1 MSALRTTTLLAAV
14 LLTVL
19 AALPSLAAGRVAL
32 VVGNGAYEHSTP
44 LPNPA
49 NDAADVA
56 AALKGLG
63 FAVIEGLDL
72 DRTAFEAKLREFA
85 RAARGAEAALF
96 FYAGHGLQV
105 EGRNYLL
112 PVDARLSEE
121 VDLEFEALELR
132 AFLKQMRSRANL
144 VFLDACRDNPL
155 AQDLARSMGASRSAA
170 IGRGLGRVDAASGTL
185 IAYATQP
192 GNVAA
197 DGKGRNSPFTTA
209 LLEHIDAPGR
219 SVNDLLTAV
228 TDDVATGTGG
238 RQQPWTHSSL
248 RKPFYFKAR
257 EAKPEPA
264 PVAATTAA
272 TPATGRANG
281 SARLTAEQLA
291 AERVFWET
299 VKDSRDP
306 ADVEAYRTRYPGGT
320 YEALA
325 VNRQERLKWAA
336 DEPAGETV
344 AAVAPQAGAA
354 PAAPSSQPSPE
365 AVESSLGLGRS
376 ERRSIQAGLASLG
389 FDPGPADGLFG
400 RKMRAA
406 LSAWQAAKGEV
417 ATGWLTSAEAGVL
430 KAAGE
435 EASRALAEAERKER
449 AEAER
454 KERQQQAAVAV
465 DTDGCT
471 GTTYL
476 PHGHSQFVASQD
488 ALNED
493 IKVAEELTASSRRNV
508 ELAQAALN
516 NQRTEVARLQQAH
529 ASGYEYM
536 LEDMLEEFPKDQQS
550 VRSMISETEARIAKM
565 SANIATYCR
574 SGYNTAQLE
583 QANAVQQRDIAN
595 LRRIEDAMVALN
607 GALPAR

>member
-209 LLEHIDAPGR
+209 LLEHID
-219 SVNDLLTAV
+219 
-228 TDDVATGTGG
+228 GT
-238 RQQPWTHSSL
+238 RTE
-248 RKPFYFKAR
+248 R
-257 EAKPEPA
+257 E
-264 PVAATTAA
+264 
-272 TPATGRANG
+272 R
-281 SARLTAEQLA
+281 
-291 AERVFWET
+291 
-299 VKDSRDP
+299 P
-306 ADVEAYRTRYPGGT
+306 ADRRHRRRGDR
-320 YEALA
+320 
-325 VNRQERLKWAA
+325 NR
-336 DEPAGETV
+336 G
-344 AAVAPQAGAA
+344 A
-354 PAAPSSQPSPE
+354 PAALDAFLAQE
-365 AVESSLGLGRS
+365 AVLLRA
-376 ERRSIQAGLASLG
+376 RR
-389 FDPGPADGLFG
+389 
-400 RKMRAA
+400 
-406 LSAWQAAKGEV
+406 
-417 ATGWLTSAEAGVL
+417 
-430 KAAGE
+430 
-435 EASRALAEAERKER
+435 
-449 AEAER
+449 
-454 KERQQQAAVAV
+454 
-465 DTDGCT
+465 
-471 GTTYL
+471 
-476 PHGHSQFVASQD
+476 
-488 ALNED
+488 
-493 IKVAEELTASSRRNV
+493 
-508 ELAQAALN
+508 
-516 NQRTEVARLQQAH
+516 
-529 ASGYEYM
+529 
-536 LEDMLEEFPKDQQS
+536 
-550 VRSMISETEARIAKM
+550 
-565 SANIATYCR
+565 
-574 SGYNTAQLE
+574 
-583 QANAVQQRDIAN
+583 
-595 LRRIEDAMVALN
+595 
-607 GALPAR
+607 